1 MRLALI
7 TIVMALAVLAWP
19 AAASEGA
26 KGADSNLVRMT
37 IMIPLLDPATNSVK
51 KIVPILIALTCD
63 TSEAKDK
70 VVNLMPKLQDAFL
83 GGAYGKVYTNWGY
96 DHILSLIKSLADGV
110 VGDEIKDHL
119 HVSIRVNVRPQ

>member
-1 MRLALI
+1 MRLLLI
-7 TIVMALAVLAWP
+7 AVSMALTLLAAP

-37 IMIPLLDPATNSVK
+37 IMIPLLDPNTHAVK
-51 KIVPILIALTCD
+51 KIVPILIDLTCD

-83 GGAYGKVYTNWGY
+83 GGAYGKVYTTWGY
-96 DHILSLIKSLADGV
+96 DHILSLIKELADGV